1 MKNQELEKGILE
13 LAQKRMFTMKIVDSD
28 TFLSM
33 SAGAQCVYFHL
44 CMRSDNDGFLKN
56 WKRIFQIINITE
68 KDIFELI
75 ENGYL
80 KKTTNGIY
88 KLPLFKET
96 TGYGER
102 ERERHTK
109 EYREW
114 RKKVLERDK
123 YICQMCERPKS
134 NIAHHKIRFRDCY
147 DNENIAH
154 DVNNGICLC
163 KRCHKM
169 VHGGGN
175 YING

>member
-1 MKNQELEKGILE
+1 M
-13 LAQKRMFTMKIVDSD
+13 AQKRMFTMKIVDSD
-28 TFLSM
+28 AFLSM
-33 SAGAQCVYFHL
+33 SAGAQCAYFHL
-44 CMRSDNDGFLKN
+44 CMRSDNNGRLRH
-56 WKRIFQIINITE
+56 WKRIFQIIGIEEN
-68 KDIFELI
+68 DVCELI

-80 KKTTNGIY
+80 RKTAGNVY
-88 KLPLFKET
+88 DLPLFKET

-109 EYREW
+109 EYKEW
-114 RKKVLERDK
+114 RKEVLERDK
-123 YICQMCERPKS
+123 YICQMCGRPKS

-147 DNENIAH
+147 DNENIAY

-163 KRCHKM
+163 ERCHKM

>member
-13 LAQKRMFTMKIVDSD
+13 LTQKRMFTMKIVDSD
-28 TFLSM
+28 AFLSM
-33 SAGAQCVYFHL
+33 SAGAQCAYFHL
-44 CMRSDNDGFLKN
+44 CMRSDNDGYLRN

-114 RKKVLERDK
+114 RKKSLRT
-123 YICQMCERPKS
+123 
-134 NIAHHKIRFRDCY
+134 
-147 DNENIAH
+147 
-154 DVNNGICLC
+154 
-163 KRCHKM
+163 
-169 VHGGGN
+169 
-175 YING
+175 